1 MPENQ
6 CTIIT
11 RMFTPWFVPWQAP
24 SSFFGNQFVL
34 ILIIFGL
41 FYLIMIRPMRKSQKE
56 TETMRDELKNGD
68 RVLTTGGIYGT
79 VVGVQDD
86 RIQLKVADSV
96 KVQVAKSAVTQL
108 VEEPSKL
115 S

>member
-11 RMFTPWFVPWQAP
+11 RMFSPWFVPWQAP
-24 SSFFGNQFVL
+24 GSFFGNQFVL

-41 FYLIMIRPMRKSQKE
+41 FYFIMIRPMRKTQQD
-56 TETMRDELKNGD
+56 TETMREELKNGD

-79 VVGVQDD
+79 VVSVHDD
-86 RIQLKVADSV
+86 LIQLRVADSV

-108 VEEPSKL
+108 VEEPSKR

>member
-1 MPENQ
+1 
-6 CTIIT
+6 
-11 RMFTPWFVPWQAP
+11 MFSPWFVTWQAP

-79 VVGVQDD
+79 VVGVHDD

-108 VEEPSKL
+108 DEEPSKR

>member
-1 MPENQ
+1 MLENQ

-11 RMFTPWFVPWQAP
+11 RMFSPWFVPWQAP
-24 SSFFGNQFVL
+24 GSFFGNQFIL

-41 FYLIMIRPMRKSQKE
+41 FYFIMIRPMRKSQQE

-79 VVGVQDD
+79 VVSVDD
-86 RIQLKVADSV
+86 DLIQLRVADSV
-96 KVQVAKSAVTQL
+96 KVKVAKSAVTQI
-108 VEEPSKL
+108 VEEPSKR

>member
-11 RMFTPWFVPWQAP
+11 RMFNPWFVPLQAP
-24 SSFFGNQFVL
+24 GSFFGNQFIL

>member
-1 MPENQ
+1 MHENQ

-11 RMFTPWFVPWQAP
+11 RMFSPWVVPWQAP
-24 SSFFGNQFVL
+24 GSFFGNQFIL

-41 FYLIMIRPMRKSQKE
+41 FYFIMIRPMRKSQQE

-79 VVGVQDD
+79 VVSVHDD
-86 RIQLKVADSV
+86 LIQLRVADSV
-96 KVQVAKSAVTQL
+96 KVKVAKSAVTQI
-108 VEEPSKL
+108 VEEPSKR

>member
-1 MPENQ
+1 
-6 CTIIT
+6 
-11 RMFTPWFVPWQAP
+11 
-24 SSFFGNQFVL
+24 
-34 ILIIFGL
+34 
-41 FYLIMIRPMRKSQKE
+41 
-56 TETMRDELKNGD
+56 MRDELKNGD